1 MAWLFDHGVASGPLV
16 ASRHSTGHDVSN
28 STRSYS
34 LRVQTSDKKVTVVVA
49 DDHPFFRDG
58 VIRGLL
64 TSGLITVV
72 GEAGTGRAARELIG
86 SHHPDVA
93 LVDYQM

>member
-1 MAWLFDHGVASGPLV
+1 M
-16 ASRHSTGHDVSN
+16 
-28 STRSYS
+28 
-34 LRVQTSDKKVTVVVA
+34 VVA

-58 VIRGLL
+58 VTRGLL

-72 GEAGTGRAARELIG
+72 GEAGTGREALELIE

-93 LVDYQM
+93 LVDYQPIWTGCRWCTPSLGTA

>member
-1 MAWLFDHGVASGPLV
+1 MW
-16 ASRHSTGHDVSN
+16 
-28 STRSYS
+28 
-34 LRVQTSDKKVTVVVA
+34 TSDKKVVVA

-58 VIRGLL
+58 VTRGLL

-72 GEAGTGRAARELIG
+72 GEAGTGREALELIE

-93 LVDYQM
+93 LVDYQMPDLDGLQVVHAVTRDSLTTRVPVSYTHLTLPTICSV